1 MAQLHHLHQKAKR
14 GLATVMVISTVIL
27 LLNADVSIL
36 SSFVTESNEAF
47 SGQKNDANV
56 DGANLFKFRRKRLEK
71 VCKTFKVKYTLLN
84 GP

>member
-36 SSFVTESNEAF
+36 SSFVTESKAF

-71 VCKTFKVKYTLLN
+71 VCKTFKVKYNLLN